1 MEKNFYTIKEVAEL
15 LRASEIWVRRRVKEG
30 EIPSYKFGGKRLF
43 KKEELDKWIE
53 SKKNNK

>member
-1 MEKNFYTIKEVAEL
+1 MEKSFYTIKEVAEL

-30 EIPSYKFGGKRLF
+30 EIPSYKIGGKRLF

-53 SKKNNK
+53 SKKSNK

>member
-30 EIPSYKFGGKRLF
+30 EIPSYKIGGKRLF
-43 KKEELDKWIE
+43 EKEELDKWTE

>member
-30 EIPSYKFGGKRLF
+30 EIPSYKIGGKRLF